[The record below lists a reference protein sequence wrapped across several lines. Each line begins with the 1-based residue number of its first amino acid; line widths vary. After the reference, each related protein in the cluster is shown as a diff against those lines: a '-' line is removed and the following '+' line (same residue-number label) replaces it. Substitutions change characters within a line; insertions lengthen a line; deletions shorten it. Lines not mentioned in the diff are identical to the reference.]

1 MITIAANRGWRGDVT
16 VSDLG
21 GAGLSA
27 ASIVRPAK
35 IATIEA
41 RDAER
46 LGALSVADRDVV
58 ASYLLDRF
66 GTLFE

>member
-1 MITIAANRGWRGDVT
+1 MARRCYRVRSRRCRT
-16 VSDLG
+16 VRSLDCT
-21 GAGLSA
+21 A
-27 ASIVRPAK
+27 AK

-46 LGALSVADRDVV
+46 LGSLSVADRDVV